1 MPSGPAF
8 VFPFAPYQNSKL
20 AAKRRLLPLFKVL
33 VIAPKLESTSIL
45 SGAANCGVLKRLM
58 DSPRMVSGFSFHT
71 GNRRDT
77 DALTLRM
84 APFRN
89 TLRPR
94 FPAVIPGMMYA
105 RAEAGSNCLD
115 VSGLPMVRPR
125 TARLTSMGRSQGVP
139 SALPYPGASEPEYTE
154 NGVPLLSNPM
164 VEIFQPPARARTQRL
179 AEASEGVSYETR
191 ARNDCG

>member
-1 MPSGPAF
+1 
-8 VFPFAPYQNSKL
+8 
-20 AAKRRLLPLFKVL
+20 
-33 VIAPKLESTSIL
+33 
-45 SGAANCGVLKRLM
+45 
-58 DSPRMVSGFSFHT
+58 
-71 GNRRDT
+71 
-77 DALTLRM
+77 M

-191 ARNDCG
+191 ARNDCGWSKSERPLRSLCRSYSHWLSACDRGP